1 MRSINE
7 IIIHCTGTVPS
18 MNTTVASVRE
28 YHIKHNG
35 WKDIGYHYLIT
46 LDGKICQGR
55 PIDQVGAH
63 CKNHNTGTIGICYVG
78 GLAPDG
84 KTPKDTRSVS
94 QKKALQTLVD
104 ALKVAFPT
112 IKKVSGH
119 NEYST
124 KPCPCF
130 DVKKEFGR

>member
-1 MRSINE
+1 MRPITE

-18 MNTTVASVRE
+18 NGTTVEAVRK
-28 YHIKHNG
+28 YHKEVNG
-35 WKDIGYHYLIT
+35 WKDIGYHYLIY
-46 LDGKICQGR
+46 LDGSIHQGR

-78 GLAPDG
+78 GKNAEG
-84 KTPKDTRSVS
+84 KLVDTRTVA
-94 QKKALQTLVD
+94 QMAALRNLVKS
-104 ALKVAFPT
+104 LKTVFPT

-119 NEYST
+119 SQYSS

-130 DVKKEFGR
+130 DVTKEFGQ